1 MKIDYPKIKK
11 FLHIGIFGL
20 DLVIFLII
28 IFCTSTKN
36 PKYKSY
42 TDVVVFFL
50 DIYIIAIYIVLI
62 LNTIMPNLLYPKL
75 SKYCQFIFT
84 DKGKVIISFLIS
96 MIYWFAKNGPQ
107 FTLGVLLFITSF
119 ILLAYEFIFYFAKV
133 EKFLSSKGIEF
144 INKDKGSFSDIVI
157 GGKNVPAQ
165 SSGNNV
171 APTPENSMGGQH
183 ERNVEI
189 ANSYDNNQNNYGNYG
204 NDGSNSNSNNNS
216 NENNPGNGNSNITG
230 GFDFV

>member
-11 FLHIGIFGL
+11 FLHIGIFAF
-20 DLVIFLII
+20 DLVIFFII

-36 PKYKSY
+36 PNYRSY
-42 TDVVVFFL
+42 TDVIVFFL
-50 DIYIIAIYIVLI
+50 DIYIIALYIVLI
-62 LNTIMPNLLYPKL
+62 LNTIMPNLLFSKL
-75 SKYCQFIFT
+75 SKYCVFIFT
-84 DKGKVIISFLIS
+84 DKGKIILSFLIS

-119 ILLAYEFIFYFAKV
+119 ILLIYEFIFYFTKV

-144 INKDKGSFSDIVI
+144 INKDKGTFSDVVI

-165 SSGNNV
+165 NSGNTGV
-171 APTPENSMGGQH
+171 TPDNSMQSGPQH

-189 ANSYDNNQNNYGNYG
+189 ANNYDNNQNNYGN
-204 NDGSNSNSNNNS
+204 DSNNS
-216 NENNPGNGNSNITG
+216 NEKPPEHQGNMSGG

>member
-11 FLHIGIFGL
+11 FLHIGIFAL
-20 DLVIFLII
+20 DLVIFFII

-36 PKYKSY
+36 PNYKPY
-42 TDVVVFFL
+42 TDAVVFFL
-50 DIYIIAIYIVLI
+50 DIYIIALYLVLI
-62 LNTIMPNLLYPKL
+62 LNTIMPNILYPKL
-75 SKYCQFIFT
+75 SKYCLFIFK
-84 DKGKVIISFLIS
+84 DKGKVILSFNIS

-107 FTLGVLLFITSF
+107 FTLGILLFITSF
-119 ILLAYEFIFYFAKV
+119 ILLVYEFIFYFTKV

-189 ANSYDNNQNNYGNYG
+189 SNSFDNNQNNYGNYG
-204 NDGSNSNSNNNS
+204 NEGNNS
-216 NENNPGNGNSNITG
+216 NENNPGNQSNESG
-230 GFDFV
+230 GFGF